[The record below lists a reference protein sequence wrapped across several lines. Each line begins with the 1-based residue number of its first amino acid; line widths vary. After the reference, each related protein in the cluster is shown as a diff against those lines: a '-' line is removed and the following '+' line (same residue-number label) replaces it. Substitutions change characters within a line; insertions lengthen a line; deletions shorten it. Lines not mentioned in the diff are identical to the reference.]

1 MSEKIEYFVD
11 LDELEDKVIAMR
23 VHSAIIYCYPFI
35 EEVAKHGAKILTA
48 SGKVVKHV
56 QPATRG
62 CDDVFPQER
71 IIIGELD
78 GERLV
83 WDINGNLLGEDKDG
97 SMRLVIPERYFMRNW
112 KSIIK
117 MSNGEFA
124 LKYQRPH
131 PTVKVPDAWEE
142 RAKRQYNG

>member
-1 MSEKIEYFVD
+1 MNEKIEYFVN

-23 VHSAIIYCYPFI
+23 VHSAIIYCYPFM

-62 CDDVFPQER
+62 CDDVFPKER
-71 IIIGELD
+71 IIVGELD

-83 WDINGNLLGEDKDG
+83 WDTEGNLLGEDKDG
-97 SMRLVIPERYFMRNW
+97 SMRLVIPQRYFDKQW
-112 KSIIK
+112 KSKIK
-117 MSNGEFA
+117 LSNGEWEI
-124 LKYQRPH
+124 KYGTTH
-131 PTVKVPDAWEE
+131 PTVKIPDAWEE
-142 RAKRQYNG
+142 RAKRNHEG